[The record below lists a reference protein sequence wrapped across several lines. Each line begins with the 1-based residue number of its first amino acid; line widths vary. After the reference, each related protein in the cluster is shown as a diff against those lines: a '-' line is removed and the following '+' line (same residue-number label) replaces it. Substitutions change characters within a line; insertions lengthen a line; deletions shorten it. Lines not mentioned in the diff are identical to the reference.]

1 MMILEDG
8 RKFST
13 LRCVLPWGGVWPRAP
28 FSPAVLRLVKAKGS
42 CSMLGE
48 GPTAVQLAMSSVG
61 EIQHLKEAII
71 QGISPHLLLP
81 ELVIAS

>member
-1 MMILEDG
+1 
-8 RKFST
+8 
-13 LRCVLPWGGVWPRAP
+13 
-28 FSPAVLRLVKAKGS
+28 
-42 CSMLGE
+42 MLGE
-48 GPTAVQLAMSSVG
+48 GPTAVQLAVSSVG